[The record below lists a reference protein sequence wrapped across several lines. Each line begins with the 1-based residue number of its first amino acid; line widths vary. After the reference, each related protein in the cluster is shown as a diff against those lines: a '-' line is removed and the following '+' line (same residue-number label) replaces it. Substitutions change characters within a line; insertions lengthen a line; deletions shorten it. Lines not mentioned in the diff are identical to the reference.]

1 MTVRRTFQGFLM
13 VALVAGLTACQR
25 GNNIAQAAREERSI
39 NPNAENPG
47 KMVPQSDGNSWSEDD
62 KAVTYD
68 LESKNLEEV
77 DLAKYVNELTKSN
90 DVKTFTNKLIT
101 DHSAALDQIRELLKK
116 QGINQP
122 VITTPTK
129 ELSNTTAL
137 RNTPQ
142 SDLDANYLGMMVEEH
157 QKDIDELK
165 TAEASVQNSELK
177 KYIQQLI
184 PVLDGHRSQAES
196 LENKFNKVEKR

>member
-1 MTVRRTFQGFLM
+1 MTLRRTISGFLI
-13 VALVAGLTACQR
+13 VAAVSGMTACQR

-47 KMVPQSDGNSWSEDD
+47 KMVPETGGNAWSDED
-62 KAVTYD
+62 KAVAYD

-77 DLAKYVNELTKSN
+77 DLAKYVNERTQNN
-90 DVKTFTNKLIT
+90 DVKAFTNKLIN
-101 DHSAALDQIRELLKK
+101 DHSAALDQIRELLKT
-116 QGINQP
+116 QGINSAAMK
-122 VITTPTK
+122 TPK
-129 ELSNTTAL
+129 EELSDTTAL

-142 SDLDANYLGMMVEEH
+142 SELDANYLGMMVEEH

-184 PVLDGHRSQAES
+184 PVLEGHRSQAES

>member
-1 MTVRRTFQGFLM
+1 M